1 MPTSG
6 RRAARLRSAGPR
18 SERCTSSLVDDP
30 DAGLDRK
37 TVEMTTPSEL
47 RRSAVRGNLAA
58 RRIRSDTGEVSDESL
73 LAGMATGDEQAAVL
87 FVRRYQRRA
96 YGLARS
102 LTGDGAMAE
111 DIAEEALVRAWR
123 HAQVFDPRRGSV
135 ASWVLTITRNL
146 AIDALRVRRAVP
158 VEPTELLLLLGEDR
172 RSEDAFATP
181 EVNAVVRRAL
191 RTLAPEQQRALV
203 LAALYGRTAQEV
215 AEQECIP
222 LGTAKSRIRAGLAK
236 LRVVITE
243 GEDPR

>member
-1 MPTSG
+1 
-6 RRAARLRSAGPR
+6 
-18 SERCTSSLVDDP
+18 
-30 DAGLDRK
+30 
-37 TVEMTTPSEL
+37 MTTPSEL
-47 RRSAVRGNLAA
+47 RRPAVRGSFAT

-73 LAGMATGDEQAAVL
+73 LAGMANGDEQAAVL

-181 EVNAVVRRAL
+181 GVNAVVRRAL

-203 LAALYGRTAQEV
+203 LAALYGHTAQEV
-215 AEQECIP
+215 AEQEGIP